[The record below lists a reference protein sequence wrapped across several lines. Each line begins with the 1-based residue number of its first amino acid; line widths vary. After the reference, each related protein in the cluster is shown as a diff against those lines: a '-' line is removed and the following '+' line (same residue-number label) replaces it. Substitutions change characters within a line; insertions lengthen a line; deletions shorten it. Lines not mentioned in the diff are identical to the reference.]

1 MISPL
6 ISQRFWQDRKVF
18 ILGHTGFRGSHLAQV
33 LQGLGA
39 VVSGLGL
46 LPKTNPSFFDVENLT
61 EKMSSNIG
69 DARDFS
75 LLKSQIEFNQPEI
88 IFSFLGGSGLKA
100 SKEDPRETYEVQMM
114 GTVNLL
120 EAVRS
125 VDCVRGVVFLTSDK
139 VYRRDLSL
147 DGYSEDSAL
156 GGSSPA
162 AAAKACVELIVE
174 SYQQSFFQPDKY
186 NKHKVALATA
196 RMGSVVGT
204 GDFDPESL
212 VWQAIQAIRAE
223 TAFPLRNPESVRDWM
238 GMKDAVSAFL
248 TLGEALLTK
257 GPKASGA
264 WNFASSA
271 QNRVSVREFMAFLGI
286 AAKAPIEGAKPSVHG
301 ELVGS
306 KAFEQLGWRAEETLS
321 DITTDVLSWYQKKG
335 FLT

>member
-1 MISPL
+1 MIS
-6 ISQRFWQDRKVF
+6 QGFWQDRKVF

-46 LPKTNPSFFDVENLT
+46 LPKTNPSFFEIENLAQGMAST
-61 EKMSSNIG
+61 IG

-139 VYRRDLSL
+139 VYRRDLSVA
-147 DGYSEDSAL
+147 GYSEEAAL

-162 AAAKACVELIVE
+162 ATAKACVELIVE

-186 NKHKVALATA
+186 NKHKVSIATA

-204 GDFDPESL
+204 GDFDSESL

-223 TAFPLRNPESVRDWM
+223 TAFTLRNPESVRDWL

-248 TLGEALLTK
+248 TLGEALISK

-264 WNFASSA
+264 WNFAPRPE
-271 QNRVSVREFMAFLGI
+271 NRVPVREFMEFLGL
-286 AAKAPIEGAKPSVHG
+286 ASNAPLEGAKPSVHG
-301 ELVGS
+301 EILGT
-306 KAFEQLGWRAEETLS
+306 KTFEQLGWKAEETLS